1 MISLFNEIKT
11 YLISKYEITRLDIT
25 EKIIIGI
32 NLVIQVIIIALI
44 STVILMVTS
53 LTLASYLGSYWD
65 NEGLGLLVVAGIDIL
80 ALLIFIIFRKTLI
93 LKPLSKIL
101 IQLLLPGNGEEE
113 EENEEDEEDE
123 I

>member
-11 YLISKYEITRLDIT
+11 YLITKYKITRLDIT

-32 NLVIQVIIIALI
+32 NLVIQVIIIVLLL
-44 STVILMVTS
+44 TVILIVAS
-53 LTLASYLGSYWD
+53 FTLANYLGNYWD
-65 NEGLGLLVVAGIDIL
+65 NASLGFLVVSGIDIL
-80 ALLIFIIFRKTLI
+80 LLIIFIIFRKILV

-101 IQLLLPGNGEEE
+101 IQLLFAGNREEE
-113 EENEEDEEDE
+113 EEDEEDE

>member
-11 YLISKYEITRLDIT
+11 YLITKYKITRLDIA

-32 NLVIQVIIIALI
+32 NLVIQVIIISLL
-44 STVILMVTS
+44 STVILIVAS
-53 LTLASYLGSYWD
+53 FALANYLGSYWD
-65 NEGLGLLVVAGIDIL
+65 NTGLGFLVVSGADIL
-80 ALLIFIIFRKTLI
+80 LLLIFIIFRKTLV

-101 IQLLLPGNGEEE
+101 IQLLLTGNGEEE
-113 EENEEDEEDE
+113 EDEEDQ